1 MKYILI
7 ESDGSEIKAD
17 YFDTLEEAKE
27 TLVKRYVS
35 YLPTTGLSTDNVK
48 RSDINDNEAFLFCGG
63 TRSYLWK
70 IISAA
75 ED

>member
-27 TLVKRYVS
+27 TLVTRYVG
-35 YLPTTGLSTDNVK
+35 YLPTTGLSADNIK
-48 RSDINDNEAFLFCGG
+48 RSDINDNEASLVCDDVH
-63 TRSYLWK
+63 SYLWK
-70 IISAA
+70 IISAT

>member
-7 ESDGSEIKAD
+7 ESNGSEIKTD
-17 YFDTLEEAKE
+17 YFDTLEQAKE
-27 TLVKRYVS
+27 TLVTRYVS
-35 YLPTTGLSTDNVK
+35 YLPTIGLSTDNIK
-48 RSDINDNEAFLFCGG
+48 RSDINDNEASLVCDDEH
-63 TRSYLWK
+63 SYLWK